1 MPIAPLNIAGGI
13 QTAQPVTAFMQG
25 RAMRM
30 AYESEK
36 LQQQMLQMQI
46 ADYPKQQAH
55 SRLMDNER
63 INIQK
68 AEIARDIRM
77 DQLNG
82 QFRIMDSIRYSDDPV
97 GTALEAQA
105 GLRADLGVR
114 PNTPADEVIR
124 RANSY
129 TAKLMAQG
137 ATGEIRQPGEQ
148 PALVK
153 EFLFAVE
160 NGFEGTFENYLAVRR
175 SAGAPDLY
183 APSEVITE
191 EGESVVR
198 QAPRYSSRQAQAGV
212 PVATSPVTVGKGQLS
227 PEATGLKANQTGA
240 IKAADLSAAQAGA
253 LTEAAWA
260 MESTLE
266 NLTEIR
272 SIVEAGPETGWLTAP
287 GLRAKL
293 DPAMMRMKSVT
304 AGELVARMASARQ
317 SGVTFGQLSEGE
329 WQRIADAGISL
340 QNTKD
345 ANLKIL
351 DDLIGKVAREQ
362 NKSVDRISGAKF
374 KGMAPPKKWG
384 IKVDTGGKADTGGG
398 EKKRVK
404 LGDLPTG

>member
-30 AYESEK
+30 AYENDK

-175 SAGAPDLY
+175 SAGAPDLSC
-183 APSEVITE
+183 A
-191 EGESVVR
+191 R
-198 QAPRYSSRQAQAGV
+198 
-212 PVATSPVTVGKGQLS
+212 TSTHGRDG
-227 PEATGLKANQTGA
+227 
-240 IKAADLSAAQAGA
+240 
-253 LTEAAWA
+253 
-260 MESTLE
+260 
-266 NLTEIR
+266 
-272 SIVEAGPETGWLTAP
+272 
-287 GLRAKL
+287 
-293 DPAMMRMKSVT
+293 
-304 AGELVARMASARQ
+304 
-317 SGVTFGQLSEGE
+317 
-329 WQRIADAGISL
+329 
-340 QNTKD
+340 
-345 ANLKIL
+345 
-351 DDLIGKVAREQ
+351 
-362 NKSVDRISGAKF
+362 
-374 KGMAPPKKWG
+374 
-384 IKVDTGGKADTGGG
+384 
-398 EKKRVK
+398 
-404 LGDLPTG
+404 